1 MAYKTLIGL
10 EIHVELATKTKMFCG
25 CPNTFGE
32 EPNTNCCPICLGL
45 PGALPVINKTAV
57 EYAIKAGIAFNCKI
71 NTHTKMDRKNYFYA
85 DLVKGF
91 QISQH
96 EIPLCEEGYIEIELE
111 NGPKKIGLQR
121 IQIEEDTG
129 KLIHTMEGDTLIDY
143 NRSGVPL
150 IEIVTKPDMNT
161 PEEAR
166 LFLEKLKSTLRY
178 IEVSDCKMEEGS
190 LRCDVNINVIDTETG
205 AKTNITEIKN
215 LNSFKSA
222 VKAMEYEEN
231 RHIQLLKEGKN
242 TLRETRRWD
251 EVKNETI
258 TMRVKY
264 GVDDYR
270 FAIEGDLAPI
280 EISQEWIEEIK
291 EELPEL
297 PDAKKERFMKEYSL
311 SEYDAGVLTASKELA
326 SFYEDTVR
334 YIDDPKLVS
343 NWIMV
348 DVLRRLKDEEVEIQD
363 TKLTPEKLA
372 KLISLVK
379 TGQINNNTGK
389 KVLREVFETGK
400 DPEEIV
406 KEKGLIQISD
416 ESQILEIVQKVLSEN
431 QQSIIDYKNGKDRA
445 LGYLVGQVM
454 KASKGKANP
463 QLVNKMI
470 LDLINKM

>member
-10 EIHVELATKTKMFCG
+10 EIHVELGTKTKMFCS
-25 CPNTFGE
+25 CPNSFGE
-32 EPNTNCCPICLGL
+32 EANSNCCPVCLGL
-45 PGALPVINKTAV
+45 PGALPVLNKTAV

-71 NTHTKMDRKNYFYA
+71 NTKMKMDRKNYFYA

-111 NGPKKIGLQR
+111 EGTKKIGLNR

-129 KLIHTMEGDTLIDY
+129 KLMHTDSGDTLIDF

-166 LFLEKLKSTLRY
+166 LFLEKLKSTLKY

-190 LRCDVNINVIDTETG
+190 LRCDVNINVIDLETG

-222 VKAMEYEEN
+222 VKAMEYEEK
-231 RHIQLLKEGKN
+231 RHIQLIKEGKN
-242 TLRETRRWD
+242 TVRETRRWD
-251 EVKNETI
+251 ELKNETI

-264 GVDDYR
+264 GIDDYR

-280 EISQEWIEEIK
+280 EISEEWIGEIK
-291 EELPEL
+291 NNLPEL
-297 PDAKKERFMKEYSL
+297 PHDKKERFIKEYGL
-311 SEYDAGVLTASKELA
+311 SAYDAGVLTASKELA
-326 SFYEDTVR
+326 SFFEETVKH
-334 YIDDPKLVS
+334 IDDAKLVS

-348 DVLRRLKDEEVEIQD
+348 DVLRRLKDEELEIQD
-363 TKLTPEKLA
+363 TMLTPERLA

-379 TGQINNNTGK
+379 SGKINNNTGK
-389 KVLREVFETGK
+389 KVLKEVFETGK

-416 ESQILEIVQKVLSEN
+416 ESQILEIVEKVLSEN

-445 LGYLVGQVM
+445 LGFLVGQVM

-470 LDLINKM
+470 LDLISKM